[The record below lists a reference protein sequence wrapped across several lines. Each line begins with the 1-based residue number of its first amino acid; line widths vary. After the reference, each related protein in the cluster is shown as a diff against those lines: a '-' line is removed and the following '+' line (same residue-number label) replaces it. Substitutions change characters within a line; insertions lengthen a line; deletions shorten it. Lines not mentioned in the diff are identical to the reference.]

1 MNSFSFL
8 FCCYI
13 RGENHGV
20 ENIAIPLPKSNSDP
34 KIKLNARVEKRIAE
48 MKEDNNDHYFLY
60 NALGVSNEEGESI
73 DVYQN
78 KGRFLYKYAGSY
90 IEDAAKLCFKYAFE
104 DSTSIRIE
112 NSLGARPKKFEI
124 DCLVENKFAYEIKW
138 RDATTD
144 GDHINKE
151 HTRMKVVSNA
161 GYTPIRLMFFEPLRD
176 QAIKI
181 QKKLKDLYISEGGL
195 YMSSDDAWQ
204 HVIKKTGIDLK
215 EIIKNQINV

>member
-1 MNSFSFL
+1 MMD
-8 FCCYI
+8 I
-13 RGENHGV
+13 EN
-20 ENIAIPLPKSNSDP
+20 EIKILTKSYKD
-34 KIKLNARVEKRIAE
+34 KLSAQVEKRVAE
-48 MKEDNNDHYFLY
+48 MKKDNNDHYFLY

-73 DVYQN
+73 DLFQN

-90 IEDAAKLCFKYAFE
+90 IEEAAKLCFKYAFK
-104 DSTSIRIE
+104 DSASLRVKNSI
-112 NSLGARPKKFEI
+112 GTRPKTFEI

-151 HTRMKVVSNA
+151 HTRMKVISNA

-181 QKKLKDLYISEGGL
+181 QKKLKDLYVSEGGL
-195 YMSSDDAWQ
+195 YISSDNAWQ
-204 HVIKKTGIDLK
+204 HIKEKTEVDLK